1 MVCCAGCRRQRHAAF
16 SAFARYNVGL
26 SFIISGFAMKRR
38 DFLGGAGAGAGAL
51 LTGGLLVGCQQQAC
65 QDGLSGPG
73 KQQEFQWKMVTTW
86 PKNFPGLG
94 TGANRLASM
103 INEMSGGRITIRVYG
118 ASELVP
124 AFEVFDAVA
133 SGTAEMGHGAA
144 YYWKGKSEAAQFFS
158 AVPFGMNGQ
167 EMNAWLYFGGGMEL
181 WREVYEPF
189 GVLPLAAG
197 NTGVQMG
204 GWFKNEINSLND
216 LQGLKMRIPGLG
228 GEVLK
233 RAGGTPVQVAGGEI
247 FSSLQSGAID
257 ATEWVGPYNDLAF
270 GLYKAA
276 KYYYYP
282 GWHEP
287 GTTMECLLN
296 KAAYSALPPDL
307 QRIVSIACQA
317 LNGEMLAEYTARNN
331 TALQSLIND
340 HGVDVR
346 EFPRVVLNK
355 LLALSEEVVAEIA
368 GKDPLAAK
376 VFQSYRSFQ
385 RQVTAWHDISE
396 RAYLNVREG

>member
-1 MVCCAGCRRQRHAAF
+1 
-16 SAFARYNVGL
+16 
-26 SFIISGFAMKRR
+26 MKRR
-38 DFLGGAGAGAGAL
+38 DFLGGAGAGAL
-51 LTGGLLVGCQQQAC
+51 LTGGLLAGCRQQAGV
-65 QDGLSGPG
+65 DVAGGTE
-73 KQQEFQWKMVTTW
+73 KQQKFQWKMVTTW

-103 INEMSGGRITIRVYG
+103 IEEMSGGRIVIKVYG
-118 ASELVP
+118 AKELVP

-133 SGTAEMGHGAA
+133 GGTAEMGHGAA
-144 YYWKGKSEAAQFFS
+144 YYWKGKTEAAQFFS
-158 AVPFGMNGQ
+158 AVPFGMTGQ
-167 EMNAWLYFGGGMEL
+167 EMNAWLYFGGGMDL

-189 GVLPLAAG
+189 GVLPMAAG
-197 NTGVQMG
+197 NSGVQMG
-204 GWFKNEINSLND
+204 GWFNREINSLAD

-228 GEVLK
+228 GEVLQ

-247 FSSLQSGAID
+247 FTALQSGAID

-287 GTTMECLLN
+287 GTTMECLIN
-296 KAAYSALPPDL
+296 KAAYATLPPDL
-307 QRIVSIACQA
+307 QHIVSIACQA

-331 TALQSLIND
+331 TALQSLINE

-346 EFPRVVLNK
+346 EFPRDVLNK
-355 LLALSEEVVAEIA
+355 LQALSDEVVAEVA
-368 GKDPLAAK
+368 DKNPLAAR
-376 VFQSYRSFQ
+376 VFRSYRSFQ

-396 RAYLNVREG
+396 RAYLNVRAG